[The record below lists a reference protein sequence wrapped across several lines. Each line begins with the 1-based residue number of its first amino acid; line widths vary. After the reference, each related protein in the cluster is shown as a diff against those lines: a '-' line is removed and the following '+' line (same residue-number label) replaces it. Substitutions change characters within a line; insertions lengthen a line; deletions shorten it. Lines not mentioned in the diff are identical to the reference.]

1 MRVYLTEKI
10 HDDALAFL
18 QAHFEVT
25 CGYRLHENEQAAAM
39 AESDGLLVRSAH
51 VSAEMMA
58 NMPKLKVIA
67 KHGIGVDNID
77 VEAATKCGIK
87 VVNAPLANINAVAEH
102 TVALLFAASKHLCF
116 LDQRVRM
123 GGFTDRNLY
132 LNTELAGRTV
142 GLVGFGKIA
151 RLVAKKLSA
160 FDMTILTSDPYCDL
174 VAAKELSTR
183 CVDMDELLSLSDFVS
198 LHTPLMPATR
208 GMANEAFFM
217 KMKPSAVL
225 INASRGGVV
234 DEAALIRALQGKTIA
249 GAALDVFDP
258 EPPNLG
264 NPLLSMEQ
272 VVLSPHNAA
281 LTDRAMLAMSM
292 DSAAGVCDIL
302 EGRVPRFPVN

>member
-1 MRVYLTEKI
+1 MKVYLTEKI
-10 HDDALAFL
+10 HDDALSFL
-18 QAHFEVT
+18 QAHFEVI
-25 CGYRLHENEQAAAM
+25 CGYLLPENERAAAM
-39 AESDGLLVRSAH
+39 AESDGVLVRSAQ
-51 VSAEMMA
+51 VTAEMIER
-58 NMPKLKVIA
+58 MPKLKVIA

-77 VEAATKCGIK
+77 VEAAGKRAVR
-87 VVNAPLANINAVAEH
+87 VVNAPLANVNAVAEH
-102 TVALLFAASKHLCF
+102 TVALLFAASKRLCY
-116 LDQRVRM
+116 LDRRVRC
-123 GGFTDRNLY
+123 GGFGERGLW

-160 FDMTILTSDPYCDL
+160 LDMEILTSDPYCDL
-174 VAAKELSTR
+174 DAAKALNVR
-183 CVDMDELLSLSDFVS
+183 CVEMDELLSRSDFVS

-208 GMANEAFFM
+208 AMVNEAFLR

-234 DEAALIRALQGKTIA
+234 DEAALVRALEEQTIA

-258 EPPNLG
+258 EPPRPD
-264 NPLLSMEQ
+264 NPLFSMDQ

-292 DSAAGVCDIL
+292 DSAAGVCDVL
-302 EGRVPRFPVN
+302 EGRAPRFPVN

>member
-1 MRVYLTEKI
+1 MKVYLTEKI
-10 HDDALAFL
+10 HDDALSFL
-18 QAHFEVT
+18 RAHFEVI
-25 CGYRLHENEQAAAM
+25 CGYLLPEDDHAAAM
-39 AESDGLLVRSAH
+39 AESDGVLVRSAQIT
-51 VSAEMMA
+51 AEMIEQ
-58 NMPKLKVIA
+58 MPKLKVIA

-77 VEAATKCGIK
+77 VEAAGKRAVK
-87 VVNAPLANINAVAEH
+87 VVNAPLANVNAVAEH
-102 TVALLFAASKHLCF
+102 TVALLFAASKRLCY
-116 LDQRVRM
+116 LDRRVRS
-123 GGFTDRNLY
+123 GGFAERGLW

-160 FDMTILTSDPYCDL
+160 LDMEILTSDPYCDL
-174 VAAKELSTR
+174 DAAKALNVQ
-183 CVDMDELLSLSDFVS
+183 CVEMDELLSRSDFVS

-208 GMANEAFFM
+208 AMVNEAFLR

-234 DEAALIRALQGKTIA
+234 DEAALIRALKEQIIA

-258 EPPNLG
+258 EPPRPD
-264 NPLLSMEQ
+264 NPLFSMEQ

-292 DSAAGVCDIL
+292 DSAAGVCDVL
-302 EGRVPRFPVN
+302 EGRAPRFPVN